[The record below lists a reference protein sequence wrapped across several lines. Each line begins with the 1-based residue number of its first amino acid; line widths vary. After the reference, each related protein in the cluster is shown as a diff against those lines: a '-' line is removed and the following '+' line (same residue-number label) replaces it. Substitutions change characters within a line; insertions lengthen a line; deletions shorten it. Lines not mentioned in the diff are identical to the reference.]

1 MRNEP
6 EDIRILDLA
15 EPQFPEA
22 YLEAARMAA
31 PIAEATRLEADAMIE
46 QAMNETGLTDFGEDG
61 WQERLEVSLKG
72 LREDFELSP
81 MGKLS
86 AFAQLTA
93 FLKNRL
99 LLEDLWKR
107 HPESLE
113 VELEPP
119 VLIAGLPRSGTTHL
133 HSLIGADPKFRALPW
148 WEALE
153 PVLAEKEEPE
163 PGEPDPRLERAAA
176 GIAFRDMAL
185 PHFNA
190 MHEMTV
196 DHIHEEIHLLA
207 IDFATVFFENIGIGI
222 GPTYRDDYLARDQA
236 PHYRY
241 LEKILKTLSW
251 LRGGRRWILKS
262 PQHLEQL
269 DVIAE
274 VFPDSTVAICHRDPV
289 STVASFATMISY
301 SSRLGAKEVEPVR
314 LGHYWAD
321 RIETFLQRC
330 VDQRAALPP
339 ERSVDV
345 LFHEYMGNE
354 LDTVSSIYALA
365 EIPFDAESQAAINAY
380 QESHPRGRFGR
391 VRYDLADFELDGG
404 ELRERFRFYTDRFPV
419 RLES

>member
-1 MRNEP
+1 MP

-15 EPQFPEA
+15 DPQLSDA
-22 YLEAARMAA
+22 YRETAKLAA
-31 PIAEATRLEADAMIE
+31 PMAEATPLESHAVIE
-46 QAMNETGLTDFGEDG
+46 RATSETGLSDFGEDG
-61 WQERLEVSLKG
+61 WPERLDVVLQS
-72 LREDFELSP
+72 LREDAELSP

-107 HPESLE
+107 HPEIGD
-113 VELEPP
+113 VPWQPP
-119 VLIAGLPRSGTTHL
+119 IVIAGLPRSGTTHL

-153 PVLAEKEEPE
+153 PVLADCERPG
-163 PGEPDPRLERAAA
+163 PGEEDPRIARAAA
-176 GIAFRDMAL
+176 GIAFRDMAM

-207 IDFATVFFENIGIGI
+207 IDLSTVFMENLGIGM
-222 GPTYRDDYLARDQA
+222 GPTYRDYYLAHDQA

-241 LEKILKTLSW
+241 LQKILRTLQW
-251 LRGGRRWILKS
+251 LRGGTRWILKS

-269 DVIAE
+269 AVIAE
-274 VFPDSTVAICHRDPV
+274 VFPDATIVVNHRDPV

-301 SSRLGAKEVEPVR
+301 SSRLGAAKADPVR

-321 RIETFLQRC
+321 RIEIMLRRC
-330 VDQRAALPP
+330 VEQREAVSKQ
-339 ERSVDV
+339 RSLDV

-354 LDTVSSIYALA
+354 LDTVASIYELAGEPFDEASQTALA
-365 EIPFDAESQAAINAY
+365 KY
-380 QESHPRGRFGR
+380 QQDHPRGRFGR
-391 VRYDLADFELDGG
+391 VRYDLADFELDAD

-419 RLES
+419 QLE